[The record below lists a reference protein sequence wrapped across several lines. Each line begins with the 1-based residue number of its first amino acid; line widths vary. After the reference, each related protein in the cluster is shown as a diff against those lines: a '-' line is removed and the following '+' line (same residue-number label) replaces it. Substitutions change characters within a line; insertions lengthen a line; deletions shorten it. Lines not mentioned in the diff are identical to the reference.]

1 MHAPILAVVGLT
13 KENNQCRGGKQ
24 WEQKMLG
31 LTRKTNNSTVN
42 NGAQS
47 VLGLIKEKKQLG
59 LTKEIKQC

>member
-13 KENNQCRGGKQ
+13 KENNQCQVVNQ
-24 WEQKMLG
+24 WEQKILG

-47 VLGLIKEKKQLG
+47 VLGLTKEKKQLG